1 MSRLGKALLAIATLA
16 FFATSTFVCS
26 RVADRGRFT
35 SAYSSYGSGPKG
47 ARGVYLL
54 AESLGLSPRRWSQDL
69 AALPRRA
76 MLVALG
82 DCESGMARPL
92 SRYEQQELVRWV
104 EQGGVLLVAGARHY
118 LPDDLGVRFESEPR
132 CTPEWRFSS
141 TAGNQDEE
149 EAEGDQAEQ
158 AAPELET
165 PPEPGASQ
173 PAIESGTIAE
183 LPEADEDVAWTS
195 PVDRP
200 LLGLDP
206 LPMRRPGRLVV
217 DERADERVIL
227 SMPDALDM
235 PESPVQREVGV
246 VVKHGNGR
254 VIALASGSMLQNRA
268 LAAADGGVLFARLAQ
283 AYASEGPILFD
294 EYHLGVGERRSMM
307 RYLRQAGAT
316 PFIAQ
321 LMFVALVLLWR
332 NGARFGGVRQP
343 PEIAPAGTASYV
355 GALGGLFAR
364 AGDPAGA
371 AHVLVKQAL
380 TRVAAHHHLP
390 PSPARALAAE
400 LSERGL
406 SEPAA
411 AVRAIADAERSA
423 MRGEPGSLARLSR
436 EIDRAVARAC
446 S

>member
-1 MSRLGKALLAIATLA
+1 MSRLRKALLATLTLA

-47 ARGVYLL
+47 ARGLYLL

-92 SRYEQQELVRWV
+92 SRYEEQELVRWV

-118 LPDDLGVRFESEPR
+118 LPDGLGVRFESEPR
-132 CTPEWRFSS
+132 CTPEWRILR
-141 TAGNQDEE
+141 TEKEKGAG
-149 EAEGDQAEQ
+149 EGEPSEQ
-158 AAPELET
+158 SAPELQA

-173 PAIESGTIAE
+173 PATDSGTIAD
-183 LPEADEDVAWTS
+183 LPEANDDVAWTS

-200 LLGLDP
+200 LLGLEP
-206 LPMRRPGRLVV
+206 LPMRQPGRLVL
-217 DERADERVIL
+217 DDGADERVIL
-227 SMPDALDM
+227 SMPDALNM
-235 PESPVQREVGV
+235 PDSPIQREVGV
-246 VVKHGNGR
+246 VVKRGNGR

-283 AYASEGPILFD
+283 AYAQDGPILFD

-307 RYLRQAGAT
+307 RYLRQAGAS

-321 LMFVALVLLWR
+321 LMFVALLLLWR
-332 NGARFGGVRQP
+332 SGARFGGVRQP
-343 PEIAPAGTASYV
+343 PEAPPAGTASYV

-364 AGDPAGA
+364 AGDQAGA
-371 AHVLVKQAL
+371 AHVLVKQGL
-380 TRVAAHHHLP
+380 TRVAAYHHLP
-390 PSPARALAAE
+390 PSAARALAGE

-406 SEPAA
+406 LDAAA
-411 AVRAIADAERSA
+411 AVRAIADAERGA
-423 MRGEPGSLARLSR
+423 IRGEPGGLARLSR

-446 S
+446 P